1 MISLYTKPCVESM
14 DADAEKSTEWR
25 VENTANNRSGQRI
38 LENNNASFTPVADA
52 SIAERGIL

>member
-1 MISLYTKPCVESM
+1 M
-14 DADAEKSTEWR
+14 DAEAEKSTEWR